1 MVMRDVGRRVMNKE
15 EQRDARGEQ
24 REEGPRRFEKTT
36 REVREE
42 QSPST
47 GDEGTEED
55 RQQWEKLRDISEEV
69 AAIPEEASEQH
80 RRAREDQLE
89 AAPGD

>member
-1 MVMRDVGRRVMNKE
+1 MNKE
-15 EQRDARGEQ
+15 VQRDTTGGQ
-24 REEGPRRFEKTT
+24 REEDPRRFEKAT

-47 GDEGTEED
+47 GEEGTEED
-55 RQQWEKLRDISEEV
+55 RQQWEKPRDISEEV

-80 RRAREDQLE
+80 RQAREDQLE
-89 AAPGD
+89 APPGD

>member
-1 MVMRDVGRRVMNKE
+1 MNQD
-15 EQRDARGEQ
+15 EQRDTTGGEREKDPRG
-24 REEGPRRFEKTT
+24 FEKTT

-42 QSPST
+42 QIPGT

-55 RQQWEKLRDISEEV
+55 RQQWEKPRDVSEEV

-89 AAPGD
+89 APPGD

>member
-1 MVMRDVGRRVMNKE
+1 MVVQDVGRRVMNQD
-15 EQRDARGEQ
+15 EQRDTTGGK
-24 REEGPRRFEKTT
+24 REEAPRRFEKTT

-55 RQQWEKLRDISEEV
+55 RQQWEKPRDISEEV

-80 RRAREDQLE
+80 RRASEDQLE
-89 AAPGD
+89 APPGD

>member
-1 MVMRDVGRRVMNKE
+1 MVVQDVGRRVMNQD
-15 EQRDARGEQ
+15 EQRDTTGGK
-24 REEGPRRFEKTT
+24 REEDPRRFEKTT

-55 RQQWEKLRDISEEV
+55 RQEWEMPRDISEEV
-69 AAIPEEASEQH
+69 AAIPEEASEQ
-80 RRAREDQLE
+80 RRQAREDQLE
-89 AAPGD
+89 APPGD

>member
-1 MVMRDVGRRVMNKE
+1 MDQN
-15 EQRDARGEQ
+15 EQRDTAGGQ
-24 REEGPRRFEKTT
+24 REEDPRSFERTA

-47 GDEGTEED
+47 GEEGTEED
-55 RQQWEKLRDISEEV
+55 RQRWEKPRDISKEV
-69 AAIPEEASEQH
+69 AAMPEEASEQH

-89 AAPGD
+89 APPGD

>member
-1 MVMRDVGRRVMNKE
+1 MNQD
-15 EQRDARGEQ
+15 EQRDTTGAK
-24 REEGPRRFEKTT
+24 REEDPRRFEKTT

-47 GDEGTEED
+47 GDEGTEGD
-55 RQQWEKLRDISEEV
+55 RQQWEKPRDMSEEV

-89 AAPGD
+89 APPGD

>member
-1 MVMRDVGRRVMNKE
+1 MVQDVGRRVMNQE
-15 EQRDARGEQ
+15 EQRDSTSGQ
-24 REEGPRRFEKTT
+24 REEDPQRFEKTT

-55 RQQWEKLRDISEEV
+55 RQQWEKPRDISEEV
-69 AAIPEEASEQH
+69 AAIPEAASEHH
-80 RRAREDQLE
+80 RQAREDQLE
-89 AAPGD
+89 APPGD

>member
-1 MVMRDVGRRVMNKE
+1 MNQD
-15 EQRDARGEQ
+15 EQRDTTGGKGGED
-24 REEGPRRFEKTT
+24 PRRFENTT

-42 QSPST
+42 QSPAT

-55 RQQWEKLRDISEEV
+55 RQQWEKPRDISEEV

-89 AAPGD
+89 APPGD

>member
-1 MVMRDVGRRVMNKE
+1 MNE
-15 EQRDARGEQ
+15 DEQRDTTGGP
-24 REEGPRRFEKTT
+24 REEDPRRFEKTT

-55 RQQWEKLRDISEEV
+55 RQQWEKPRDISEEV
-69 AAIPEEASEQH
+69 AAIPEEASEQD

-89 AAPGD
+89 APPGD

>member
-1 MVMRDVGRRVMNKE
+1 MGHDEQQDATRR
-15 EQRDARGEQ
+15 Q
-24 REEGPRRFEKTT
+24 REEDPQRFENIP

-47 GDEGTEED
+47 GEEGSEED
-55 RQQWEKLRDISEEV
+55 RQQWEKGRDIGKEV
-69 AAIPEEASEQH
+69 GAIPDQADERD

-89 AAPGD
+89 APPGD

>member
-1 MVMRDVGRRVMNKE
+1 MNE
-15 EQRDARGEQ
+15 DEQRDTTGGP
-24 REEGPRRFEKTT
+24 REEDPRRFEKTT

-55 RQQWEKLRDISEEV
+55 RQQWEKPRDLSKEV
-69 AAIPEEASEQH
+69 AAIPEEASEQR

-89 AAPGD
+89 APPGD